1 MAINFRI
8 GYTRIK
14 DFQKGLG
21 YDIIDDR
28 YDNVKQ
34 IHIIYCSY
42 FYKAE
47 YEARFEEMKKLVNI
61 DVSKYPQIDP
71 SKKLYIKRAKS
82 YLEWFEKNR
91 HKKFILLKP
100 NELSASLLIDY
111 SLDITPN
118 TVLYNSNNNNIV
130 FLNELSLFEIP
141 KDLSVSKYREW
152 VKNIVRQTTNTPI
165 EPIIQ

>member
-8 GYTRIK
+8 GYTRVK
-14 DFQKGLG
+14 NFREGLS
-21 YDIIDDR
+21 YSIIGDR
-28 YDNVKQ
+28 YDNIKQ

-42 FYKAE
+42 FYKTE
-47 YEARFEEMKKLVNI
+47 YEERFEEMKKLVNI
-61 DVSKYPQIDP
+61 DVSKYPQIDL
-71 SKKLYIKRAKS
+71 SKKLYLKKAKS

-100 NELSASLLIDY
+100 NELSTSLSVDY

-118 TVLYNSNNNNIV
+118 TFLYSSNNHDIV

-141 KDLSVSKYREW
+141 KDLSISKYREW

-165 EPIIQ
+165 ESIIQ

>member
-8 GYTRIK
+8 GYTRVK
-14 DFQKGLG
+14 NFREGLS
-21 YDIIDDR
+21 YSIIGDR
-28 YDNVKQ
+28 YDNIKQ

-42 FYKAE
+42 FYKTE

-61 DVSKYPQIDP
+61 DVSKYPQIDL

-100 NELSASLLIDY
+100 NELSASLSVDY

-118 TVLYNSNNNNIV
+118 TVLYSSNNNDIV

-141 KDLSVSKYREW
+141 KNLSVSKYREW
-152 VKNIVRQTTNTPI
+152 VKNIIRQTTNTPI